1 MCSMHALIHEGG
13 KFFLGISM
21 EIPMQLLVRGL
32 ASSYR
37 VFVCSSIVLTLSNC
51 RTSLEG
57 GMFGL
62 VAGSEVHIVLVTD
75 G

>member
-1 MCSMHALIHEGG
+1 MYSMSALIHKGG
-13 KFFLGISM
+13 KFILGISVK
-21 EIPMQLLVRGL
+21 IPMHVLVHGL
-32 ASSYR
+32 ASAYK
-37 VFVCSSIVLTLSNC
+37 VFVCSSIVLTSSNC